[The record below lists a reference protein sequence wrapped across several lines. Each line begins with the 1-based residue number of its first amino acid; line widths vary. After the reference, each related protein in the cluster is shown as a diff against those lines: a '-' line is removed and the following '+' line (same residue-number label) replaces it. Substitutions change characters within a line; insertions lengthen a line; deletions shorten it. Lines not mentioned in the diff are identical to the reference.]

1 MASLGRTGF
10 VLLLA
15 ALLGACASLLPE
27 TKQEVSNPWKN
38 FAAAKQSFDEIV
50 PFQTSLQSV
59 RALGFDPDTTPN
71 MQVLNQA
78 QVISAVLPSPLQDP
92 ATVPLG
98 LLQCMRAG
106 AACVGYAMEPSQI
119 GQQRVGYFLLD
130 VLNFRRDTVTTG
142 WKFAALVVVID
153 GQVVY
158 KQWSGRPQIH
168 LTAEQSNPLGP
179 LQSMGGSLSVLP

>member
-1 MASLGRTGF
+1 LASLLKTGF
-10 VLLLA
+10 VVLLA

-27 TKQEVSNPWKN
+27 SKQEVSNPWKN
-38 FAAAKQSFDEIV
+38 FAAAKQSFDKII
-50 PFQTSLQSV
+50 PFETSLQTV

-78 QVISAVLPSPLQDP
+78 QVISAVLPSPLQDRGS
-92 ATVPLG
+92 VPRGVRL
-98 LLQCMRAG
+98 CMRAG
-106 AACVGYAMEPSQI
+106 ATCTGYAMEPSQTE
-119 GQQRVGYFLLD
+119 QQRVGNFFLD

-142 WKFAALVVVID
+142 WKFAALIVVID

-158 KQWSGRPQIH
+158 KQWSGQPQIH

-179 LQSMGGSLSVLP
+179 LQSMGGSLGVLP